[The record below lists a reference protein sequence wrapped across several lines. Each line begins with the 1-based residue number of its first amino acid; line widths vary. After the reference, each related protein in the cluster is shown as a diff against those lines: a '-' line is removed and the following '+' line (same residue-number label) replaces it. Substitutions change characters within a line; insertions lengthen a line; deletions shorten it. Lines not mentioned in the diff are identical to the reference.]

1 MKKIEDVST
10 FSKLAE
16 GADFFLSESFYYIE
30 KSMIDEL
37 SSIIFAQKLDS
48 IEPTKS
54 DRELEKKITITSNT
68 VELLQNDVDIPLTEE
83 TLNLISE
90 AWQQAQIEA
99 GMLVDQKHNFQHKHV
114 INSINLIGHFNN
126 FGFFIETLVNRH
138 LLFLKLTNEINSFC
152 YARISESRIMERIIY
167 IFKNDLNN
175 NKIHINEIVNLFSLR
190 NKTVHYTPKNAIA
203 LNSKLSEILQIW
215 NQSLKLISIIE
226 IKENIIDSNFTEN
239 LKNHINSFK
248 EKWI

>member
-16 GADFFLSESFYYIE
+16 GANFFLNESFYYIN
-30 KSMIDEL
+30 KSMVDEL
-37 SSIIFAQKLDS
+37 TSIIFARKLDL
-48 IEPTKS
+48 IEPSKS
-54 DRELEKKITITSNT
+54 DRELEKKVTITSDT

-83 TLNLISE
+83 TLNLISN
-90 AWQQAQIEA
+90 AWQQSQIEA
-99 GMLVDQKHNFQHKHV
+99 DVLVNKKHNFKHKHI

-152 YARISESRIMERIIY
+152 YSRISVSKIMERIIY
-167 IFKNDLNN
+167 IFKDNLNN

-190 NKTVHYTPKNAIA
+190 NKTVHYTPENSIA
-203 LNSKLSEILQIW
+203 LKSKLSEILQIW
-215 NQSLKLISIIE
+215 NQSLKLIAIME
-226 IKENIIDSNFTEN
+226 KKEKIIDSNFSNN
-239 LKNHINSFK
+239 LRNYINSFK
-248 EKWI
+248 AKWI